1 MTRWRALPEDLE
13 PEVAHLVRELRGLK
27 DVTELTLAA
36 LASKT
41 AYSKSAWERYFNG
54 KKLPPRQAVTALA
67 EIAGPEHVAPL
78 LALWQ
83 RATQAETRGRPR
95 RQGGSG
101 GTAAVDEQRR
111 QVGTEGTTAADEQR
125 QQDSSGGTAAA
136 GGEPVTTGGDG
147 DEGAGE
153 NEPLPSGRRVR
164 PARPALRGVVAVCAA
179 ATTLLTG
186 LAVLVAVVLQQQ
198 EPRTPGSG
206 TGKAGATAA
215 SPSLLAADQSATPV
229 GCRKEACEGKDPQL
243 MGCGQDARTAASVWL
258 SGTLIEL
265 RYSSRCQ
272 AAWGR
277 ILAAKVGDQ
286 VHVDAVDGRALTGR
300 VKFGVDAYSPM
311 APATDPSEARACA
324 TLTERIAKCTPQG
337 SNAVVSPSSSSGG

>member
-13 PEVAHLVRELRGLK
+13 PEMAHLVRELRGLK

-95 RQGGSG
+95 RQ
-101 GTAAVDEQRR
+101 
-111 QVGTEGTTAADEQR
+111 
-125 QQDSSGGTAAA
+125 DSSRATAAA
-136 GGEPVTTGGDG
+136 DDEPVTTGADGDGDG
-147 DEGAGE
+147 DERAGD
-153 NEPLPSGRRVR
+153 NQPLSSDRR
-164 PARPALRGVVAVCAA
+164 ARRGVVAVCAA

-206 TGKAGATAA
+206 TGQAGATAA
-215 SPSLLAADQSATPV
+215 SPSLLAADRSEAPV

-258 SGTLIEL
+258 AGTLIEL

-272 AAWGR
+272 TAWGR

-324 TLTERIAKCTPQG
+324 TLTEKIAKCTPQG

>member
-95 RQGGSG
+95 RQDGSG
-101 GTAAVDEQRR
+101 GTAAADEQRR
-111 QVGTEGTTAADEQR
+111 QDG
-125 QQDSSGGTAAA
+125 SGGTATVDEKPVMT
-136 GGEPVTTGGDG
+136 GGDGHGDG
-147 DEGAGE
+147 DEGAGG
-153 NEPLPSGRRVR
+153 NEPLPSGRR
-164 PARPALRGVVAVCAA
+164 ARRGVVAVCAA

-186 LAVLVAVVLQQQ
+186 LAVLLAVVLQQQ
-198 EPRTPGSG
+198 EPRMPGSG

-215 SPSLLAADQSATPV
+215 SPSLLAADQSAAPV

-324 TLTERIAKCTPQG
+324 TLTEKIAKCTPQG